1 MVVGKE
7 NRQGTI
13 SPPLSPAPGAPE
25 RWEGRQSVYGGVVNL
40 STGNLLLG
48 RPITGWRTIGPGVN
62 LGLIFNSQTSAST
75 ALGPKWRH
83 SYQWSISG
91 SSPAV
96 VTQGDGRTI
105 NFTLSSGSYTSPAGH
120 YETLVKYTDGTW
132 SLTFKDKTKYA
143 FDTGGKLASIED
155 ANGNATSFSYSGS
168 DLSSVTDTAGRSLT
182 LAYTSGKLTSVTDPE
197 SRVWSLSY
205 DGSGRLYR
213 VTDPTLSGSNYYTEF
228 GYNSNNNVSSYT
240 NRLGKTWTYQ
250 YASSNIFYK
259 QTNPLSGTITLS
271 SLDIPSAELLKLEG
285 GKKTLRA
292 AAPPG
297 VVNMKV
303 ANETADV
310 TQNILA
316 ADGTVV
322 RAIDATGNQTDL
334 SYDANF
340 NVTSVALPGGGTAS
354 TTYDSRG
361 NALSSTDAT
370 GKVTTRTFD
379 TDNNLLTETLP
390 GSYTT
395 TNTYDTKR
403 NLLTTTDPTGNA
415 QSYAYNTYGLMT
427 SSTDPAGKVTTYG
440 YDSYGNRTSV
450 TDPLSNVTSWTYTYD
465 RVATRTDSR
474 GRTTTYSYDNWKRQT
489 GIDYPTSTDQ
499 SFTYDVESRLTQAVD
514 GTGTRTFT
522 YDDLGRKTAQTDPRG
537 NTAATYDAA
546 SRLLTQTDVTGRTI
560 NYTYDAAGR
569 LTYVSDPTSNASYV
583 YDAKGRPTTVTV
595 SNGVKT
601 VYTYDN
607 AGRTLTLTHKK
618 TSDNSVLLSYTPTY
632 DSTSARLSSVAEGP
646 TSATTSYTYDAAGRL
661 LTENRTGANPYAST
675 YTYNS
680 RGLRATAFRSEGG
693 VTSHD
698 GTYTYDDASRLS
710 TVTQPGV
717 ATENYTWWADGT
729 LKSLPGNSGT
739 TRNLEYDEESR
750 MSALKIGTATKFEF
764 GYGYD
769 GGRRWSK
776 DLDNNVWSW
785 LPCGVACKAG
795 ELVELQST
803 LAGTTWTTASTN
815 LAATSCGGG
824 LVRSGSQ
831 YVLNDLFGRVAQAR
845 DSSGAVVASATYD
858 VFGVQRTGT
867 GAFSGGIVRQTYGGN
882 NEDGLMAFQ
891 QARALSNRPKPKS
904 ECCIAVAFKDAGLAG
919 IGITAA
925 GVAACISVCMTGP
938 LPCLSCLGLSIIGA
952 GLAMIG
958 TLLFSYWHCMN
969 DPGMCKPEPKPAP
982 RPRPVPASNLVT
994 V

>member
-1 MVVGKE
+1 
-7 NRQGTI
+7 
-13 SPPLSPAPGAPE
+13 
-25 RWEGRQSVYGGVVNL
+25 
-40 STGNLLLG
+40 
-48 RPITGWRTIGPGVN
+48 
-62 LGLIFNSQTSAST
+62 
-75 ALGPKWRH
+75 
-83 SYQWSISG
+83 
-91 SSPAV
+91 
-96 VTQGDGRTI
+96 
-105 NFTLSSGSYTSPAGH
+105 
-120 YETLVKYTDGTW
+120 VKFTDGTW
-132 SLTFKDKTKYA
+132 ALTFKDKTKYA
-143 FDTGGKLASIED
+143 FDTAGKLASIED

-168 DLSSVTDTAGRSLT
+168 DLTMVTDTAGRSLS
-182 LAYTSGKLTSVTDPE
+182 LGYTSGKLTSVTDPE

-213 VTDPTLSGSNYYTEF
+213 VTDPTLSGSSYYTEF

-259 QTNPLSGTITLS
+259 QTNPLSGTLTLS
-271 SLDIPSAELLKLEG
+271 SLDIPSAELLKLDG
-285 GKKTLRA
+285 GKRTLRA
-292 AAPPG
+292 AVPPG

-340 NVTSVALPGGGTAS
+340 NVTSIALPGGGTAS

-403 NLLTTTDPTGNA
+403 NLLTTTDPTGNT

-427 SSTDPAGKVTTYG
+427 SSTDPAGKVTSYG

-465 RVATRTDSR
+465 RVATRTDAR

-499 SFTYDVESRLTQAVD
+499 SFTYDAESRLTQAVD

-583 YDAKGRPTTVTV
+583 YDAKGRPTTVTT

-607 AGRTLTLTHKK
+607 AGRTLSLTHKK
-618 TSDNSVLLSYTPTY
+618 TSDNSVLLSYVPTY

-646 TSATTSYTYDAAGRL
+646 TSTTTSYTYDAAGRL

-698 GTYTYDDASRLS
+698 GTYTYDNAGRLS
-710 TVTQPGV
+710 TVAQPGV
-717 ATENYTWWADGT
+717 ATENYTWWADST
-729 LKSLPGNSGT
+729 LKTLPGQTSSY
-739 TRNLEYDEESR
+739 TRKLDYDEESR
-750 MSALKIGTATKFEF
+750 LTLLQKDISGTVTNLFEY
-764 GYGYD
+764 GIGYD
-769 GGRRWSK
+769 GKCRLTKEIDSGIWT
-776 DLDNNVWSW
+776 W
-785 LPCGVACKAG
+785 LPCSVASCAG
-795 ELVELQST
+795 ELAELQST
-803 LAGTTWTTASTN
+803 NSGSTWTTQGVA
-815 LAATSCGGG
+815 LRGKG
-824 LVRSGSQ
+824 LVRWNSDYS
-831 YVLNDLFGRVAQAR
+831 LTDFFGRPAAVGS
-845 DSSGAVVASATYD
+845 SSGVTTAVYDAFNVRRGGSASLTRAAIRGI
-858 VFGVQRTGT
+858 FG
-867 GAFSGGIVRQTYGGN
+867 AN
-882 NEDGLMAFQ
+882 D
-891 QARALSNRPKPKS
+891 
-904 ECCIAVAFKDAGLAG
+904 DDGLAG
-919 IGITAA
+919 SLQSRHLELRARRPNPYVYPWPIYDPNPLRWGYGNWCGA
-925 GVAACISVCMTGP
+925 GRGHLTKPGLTVLPIDSADACCAQHDA
-938 LPCLSCLGLSIIGA
+938 CLGIGWDPFITKRGYCSSQLCNCLQA
-952 GLAMIG
+952 SSCNGD
-958 TLLFSYWHCMN
+958 TLCESARRDMWKWFCNAFTS
-969 DPGMCKPEPKPAP
+969 P
-982 RPRPVPASNLVT
+982 PVK
-994 V
+994 